1 MRARSRRSTHH
12 CVPYTHFTPIDT
24 VPFASSQSACR
35 TRARRAC
42 RQACAGTYRSCIA
55 HCRVARIHPSDT
67 HTLLFFTCRR
77 HRDRVVRR
85 GLAMMC
91 AFSNRTLQCIAYV
104 ACLLTRLSV
113 YCAGSRATS
122 TRAHAHSR
130 MRQRDH
136 PPLPALAKTDRLCFL
151 SCPVPTPAASTLPA
165 RAAH

>member
-1 MRARSRRSTHH
+1 VRDRDVQTTTAYHTHTSHRLTPYPLHPHRARAVRGHVAH
-12 CVPYTHFTPIDT
+12 ADKPAQVPT
-24 VPFASSQSACR
+24 VLALHIAALHAS
-35 TRARRAC
+35 
-42 RQACAGTYRSCIA
+42 
-55 HCRVARIHPSDT
+55 
-67 HTLLFFTCRR
+67 TLLILTHYFFTCRR

-85 GLAMMC
+85 GLAMMF
-91 AFSNRTLQCIAYV
+91 ASSNRTLQCIAHV